1 MCMSHHPVLGFWASI
16 QMPCKD
22 GQSDKDSQTLAE
34 VPMSKPAGSA
44 RSGKCVR
51 VWREQVFRSQAYI
64 YSPAGCPHM
73 PRKQD
78 SATMDHDREEH
89 QTVHDPH
96 VCSRYAPS
104 SLLRIKPTCVSYA
117 MRAVLAN
124 QLVLCWASRGGVV
137 VLQNSSHEASA
148 SSDSSKHHGFRSN
161 LEKEEAFE
169 VSGYT
174 PHRMKAH
181 LACSGPQPSKTRKLR
196 LQTYAGRAFQAE
208 GIATRCRKP
217 LRHPLPFTRGLLV
230 YLLGNFRSRFQ
241 S

>member
-1 MCMSHHPVLGFWASI
+1 
-16 QMPCKD
+16 
-22 GQSDKDSQTLAE
+22 
-34 VPMSKPAGSA
+34 MSKAAASA
-44 RSGKCVR
+44 RFGKCAR
-51 VWREQVFRSQAYI
+51 VWQEQVFRSQAYI
-64 YSPAGCPHM
+64 YSRASSPHM

-78 SATMDHDREEH
+78 SATMDHGRGEH
-89 QTVHDPH
+89 QTVQDPH

-137 VLQNSSHEASA
+137 VLQNSSHEAS
-148 SSDSSKHHGFRSN
+148 SDYWKHHGFRSN
-161 LEKEEAFE
+161 LEKEEAFG

-181 LACSGPQPSKTRKLR
+181 LACSGPQPSKRRKLR
-196 LQTYAGRAFQAE
+196 LQTHAGRAFQAE

-217 LRHPLPFTRGLLV
+217 LRHPLPFTRGLLAS
-230 YLLGNFRSRFQ
+230 LLRNFRSSFQRVRFVIPKA
-241 S
+241 SPFRSPPVF